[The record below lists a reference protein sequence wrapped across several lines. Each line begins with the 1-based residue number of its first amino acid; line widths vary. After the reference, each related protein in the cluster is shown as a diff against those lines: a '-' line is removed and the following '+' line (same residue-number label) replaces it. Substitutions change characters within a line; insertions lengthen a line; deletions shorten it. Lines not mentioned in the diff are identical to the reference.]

1 MFLLTSITIYYEN
14 NIKGINI
21 KKKFLHYIKE
31 ILLFVAVMS
40 IFANVISL
48 YKSQDLN
55 KQELQLN
62 SSILIDGTL
71 YTPTQDKPLMLHI
84 WATWCP
90 VCKAEIDNIQ
100 RLSQYYEVVTIAVNS
115 GSDYEIN
122 EYLKKHDLNF
132 KVINDKN
139 SILAQELN
147 IAVYPTTFI
156 YDSNKKL
163 IFSEVG
169 YTSSFGL
176 FIRMWWASL

>member
-1 MFLLTSITIYYEN
+1 
-14 NIKGINI
+14 
-21 KKKFLHYIKE
+21 
-31 ILLFVAVMS
+31 MS

-62 SSILIDGTL
+62 TSKLINGT
-71 YTPTQDKPLMLHI
+71 YYSPRQGKPLMLHI

-90 VCKAEIDNIQ
+90 VCKAEIDNVQ
-100 RLSQYYEVVTIAVNS
+100 RLSEYYEVITIAVNS
-115 GSDYEIN
+115 GSDYDIN
-122 EYLKKHDLNF
+122 EYLKNHNLNL

-139 SILAQELN
+139 SVLAQKLN

-156 YDSNKKL
+156 YDGNKKL